1 MKDMKKPDKEIKIAG
16 EKMFVCH
23 THFCLL
29 YYFFSSSLSLQ
40 LFSDFFL
47 PLFLLQ
53 FFLPFLIAVQIEEG
67 LLEDAESQ
75 IELLSVMHNA
85 EELSPEF
92 LFLKSQIVRLSN
104 KRDLKSKRD
113 INDYFHFYLKELLST
128 YSLEIKLS
136 TAF

>member
-1 MKDMKKPDKEIKIAG
+1 MKKPDKEIEIAG

-29 YYFFSSSLSLQ
+29 YNFLSSSLSLQ

-113 INDYFHFYLKELLST
+113 INHYFHLL
-128 YSLEIKLS
+128 
-136 TAF
+136 